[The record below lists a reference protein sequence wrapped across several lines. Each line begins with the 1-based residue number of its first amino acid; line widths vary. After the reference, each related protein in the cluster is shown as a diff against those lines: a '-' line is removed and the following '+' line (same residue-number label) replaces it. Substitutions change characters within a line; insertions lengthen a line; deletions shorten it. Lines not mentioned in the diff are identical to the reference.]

1 VGRRAVRRRLG
12 KPGRRYWTVYR
23 LTLVAADSWDS
34 WLGELSLTGV
44 DPRGWD
50 LNQLLAAFEATLR
63 RNAKD
68 DAEWRRVSAQLTAE
82 PKEAREKR
90 RQQAASGRAAPAGGG
105 LTEDAAQALMAR
117 FAAADAMYG

>member
-1 VGRRAVRRRLG
+1 M
-12 KPGRRYWTVYR
+12 
-23 LTLVAADSWDS
+23 VAADSWDS

-90 RQQAASGRAAPAGGG
+90 RQQAASGRAAPAGGS